1 MGFSVLAC
9 SSDSFP
15 WSRDIR
21 VDSKWPG
28 IPVAQPRADS
38 TGVCVQSAVLR
49 IRKWEHA
56 ILSQLPSAL
65 PLNIQLDLSAKL
77 SRK

>member
-21 VDSKWPG
+21 VDSEWP
-28 IPVAQPRADS
+28 
-38 TGVCVQSAVLR
+38 R
-49 IRKWEHA
+49 ISGR
-56 ILSQLPSAL
+56 PTTC
-65 PLNIQLDLSAKL
+65 
-77 SRK
+77 